1 MIFVS
6 ISGEGCI
13 EKPLNTLWKNYNES
27 LKPSIQM
34 KIKVTQSGLKAVT
47 KDHGLIEYW
56 SHRITFCTVPPE
68 FPNIFCWIYRHE
80 GRKLKQELRCH
91 AVLCSK
97 ESVASKMSDTLKTR
111 LTQALVEFKR
121 DKLLRQNAR
130 LSLVNSVYD
139 NPSLPKR
146 KILLSTGC
154 HNYKPPIER
163 SKSAPKLM
171 SIEESSEEEEEVE
184 EEDNNSYKVKTDD
197 DKIIGNDEYYYYYYH
212 HFDRTDNKKKNDI
225 LNDLKRKVSDD
236 GNKSDYKLANLSFV
250 KKLCS
255 SIENLVESTSNYSK
269 KFFTER
275 KSNRETSY
283 VTIKNSDGLKSK
295 KNKVNKKEEEEGDE
309 EEEEEEDVEEKEKET
324 SKFFKFKINN
334 RLLTRENSR
343 KISCSESGK
352 KLDNNSIS
360 EINLKS
366 SKMNVNNEG
375 CNIDDFKSK
384 FIQNLS
390 SSNCRITSDK
400 KDIFFT
406 SDNNSN
412 PVVVTS
418 VKNFNG
424 NTIERLPN
432 YLSTGKSLPE
442 GKIVVFN
449 CDCQDS
455 QDSSPPLVNNGQ
467 DVVVSLDDDDDDN
480 NKCVQLTDDLLVQKL
495 TSLDV
500 PYHKIIKSTA
510 LSESRKF
517 HSSCLQI

>member
-1 MIFVS
+1 MWKRGSATITAEDPTYKVS
-6 ISGEGCI
+6 YLGNVLTGLAKGEGCI

-171 SIEESSEEEEEVE
+171 
-184 EEDNNSYKVKTDD
+184 
-197 DKIIGNDEYYYYYYH
+197 
-212 HFDRTDNKKKNDI
+212 
-225 LNDLKRKVSDD
+225 KVSDD

-255 SIENLVESTSNYSK
+255 SIENLVESTSNYSR

-283 VTIKNSDGLKSK
+283 VTIKNSD
-295 KNKVNKKEEEEGDE
+295 
-309 EEEEEEDVEEKEKET
+309 
-324 SKFFKFKINN
+324 
-334 RLLTRENSR
+334 
-343 KISCSESGK
+343 ESGK

-467 DVVVSLDDDDDDN
+467 EVVVSLDDDDDDN

-510 LSESRKF
+510 LSEIKKWQINKF
-517 HSSCLQI
+517 